1 MAAFFGQA
9 GALNQ
14 LDADMLPEAYSGH
27 VNYHLWN
34 EPAEFSD
41 VIAVGFDLETLH
53 QLYGQVT
60 VLSIFS
66 CERCMAREN
75 GLVIARA
82 RQPEVSN
89 EEIRSAIKRFYF
101 F

>member
-14 LDADMLPEAYSGH
+14 LDGGELPIAYSGH

-34 EPAEFSD
+34 RDADFSD
-41 VIAVGFDLETLH
+41 VIAVGFDLEALAA
-53 QLYGQVT
+53 LYEEVN
-60 VLSIFS
+60 VLEKFR

-75 GLVIARA
+75 GLLIVRA
-82 RQPEVSN
+82 RQPKFAN
-89 EEIRSAIKRFYF
+89 ADIRARIKRFYF